1 MSAPADTLAARR
13 RFRDRPL
20 RRRRPVGFA
29 HGPIPARRSPA
40 GRGPRGPIRDENWFT
55 EYVRTFPGADL
66 TVVLTFSGS
75 FMPEKR
81 VPCATGV
88 LELRRDGGH
97 RAVSLAEVPPV
108 LLAEYY
114 ADYAPLGHY
123 DPDWRE
129 RIRLW

>member
-1 MSAPADTLAARR
+1 M
-13 RFRDRPL
+13 
-20 RRRRPVGFA
+20 
-29 HGPIPARRSPA
+29 
-40 GRGPRGPIRDENWFT
+40 RDENWFT

-66 TVVLTFSGS
+66 TAVLTFSGS

-108 LLAEYY
+108 LLAECG
-114 ADYAPLGHY
+114 ADYAALADLGPY
-123 DPDWRE
+123 DPDWRKNVTA
-129 RIRLW
+129 W